1 MAASIISLILLAA
14 PLAQFSHAFKPQ
26 IRPPINYERF
36 SSRTNNV
43 NVEAPAEKSSMT
55 TLNLIGEVTITSK
68 ESPSPNSNGKDLMEF
83 FSLTGSAPLILRG
96 SKNNRIVE
104 IPNPDVSLLEAYHEQ
119 CQVVGA
125 QTPKPDDKFFD
136 VTTSGV
142 EFPGLKVTGK
152 DKNNSKEATTQS
164 LNTIRTVKVEGD
176 EIAFEANAS
185 LRIQMKFPSV
195 LMKVIPKGKEGTEK
209 TGGDSLRKV
218 LEADIPVALN
228 SFRQEYITWLTS

>member
-1 MAASIISLILLAA
+1 MLWLLNGTSTMAALVLPLILLAA
-14 PLAQFSHAFKPQ
+14 PLVQLSHAFKPQ

-68 ESPSPNSNGKDLMEF
+68 ASPSPNSNGKDLMEF

-142 EFPGLKVTGK
+142 EFPGLKVGYVITMVTLTRGTK
-152 DKNNSKEATTQS
+152 YANFKLTKKHPAIGHVNSNYWSQHFS
-164 LNTIRTVKVEGD
+164 L
-176 EIAFEANAS
+176 
-185 LRIQMKFPSV
+185 
-195 LMKVIPKGKEGTEK
+195 
-209 TGGDSLRKV
+209 
-218 LEADIPVALN
+218 
-228 SFRQEYITWLTS
+228 